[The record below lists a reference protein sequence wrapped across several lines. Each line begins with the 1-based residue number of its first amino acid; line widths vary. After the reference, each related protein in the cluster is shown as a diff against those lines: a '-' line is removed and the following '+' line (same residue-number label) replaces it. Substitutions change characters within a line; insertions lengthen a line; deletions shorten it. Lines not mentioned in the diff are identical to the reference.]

1 MNTETPIV
9 SFVVPVYNSAS
20 YLTQTLTSI
29 QNQTET
35 CWECICVDDGS
46 SDSSLSIIKDFASLD
61 SRFIVISQEN
71 KGVSA
76 ARNRGLQQARGE
88 WVNFVDSDDIVEK
101 DMIESLSLYLQKK
114 DLCDLIVCGMIDD
127 IYDGNVLVRSTE
139 VDYLW
144 NDIKIVNQNQRSAAL
159 SLMINSK
166 SLVSN
171 LLESS
176 CNKFFKRDLIERHK
190 IRLHESMHVYE
201 DLHFVLNYIQRTKN
215 GILLY
220 PRAWYHYR
228 LLRGQSSAE
237 RHSDSDYLSDIDRV
251 LEAGASLLSKL
262 APISAELKTKLDVYF
277 ISKLALPLM
286 AGARK
291 LPLFA
296 RWRYYGELRK
306 RPICRHWR
314 DQFVP
319 NNRRIALMNLLIAW
333 RLYPLADLI
342 MYSKIL

>member
-46 SDSSLSIIKDFASLD
+46 SDSSLSIMESFSRQDP
-61 SRFIVISQEN
+61 RFIIICQEN
-71 KGVSA
+71 QGVGA
-76 ARNRGLQQARGE
+76 ARNKGIQHARGS
-88 WVNFVDSDDIVEK
+88 WINFVDSDDFVEDSMLDK
-101 DMIESLSLYLQKK
+101 LSPILLDSTSCDM
-114 DLCDLIVCGMIDD
+114 IVCGVIDD
-127 IYDGNVLVRSTE
+127 IYDGGVLERSEETK
-139 VDYLW
+139 YRW
-144 NDIKIVNQNQRSAAL
+144 NGQKFARGKHTAEAL
-159 SLMINSK
+159 LHMINSIAI
-166 SLVSN
+166 VSN
-171 LLESS
+171 LLEPSW
-176 CNKFFKRDLIERHK
+176 NKFFKKDIIVK
-190 IRLHESMHVYE
+190 YSIRFQESMRLYE
-201 DLHFVLNYIQRTKN
+201 DLHFVLNYIQYALN

-220 PRAWYHYR
+220 PKGWYHYR
-228 LLRGQSSAE
+228 LLRGQSGAE
-237 RHSDSDYLSDIDRV
+237 RHSNSDYLSDIDRV

-262 APISAELKTKLDVYF
+262 APISAELKTKLDVYL